1 MTATAEKAALKGSL
15 LVLRIGAR
23 VAKKAEIEGWT
34 NVTPNES
41 GSSQILA
48 RLVEAE
54 ETPSVTYAPGN
65 IAAME
70 LAEITPASGTWKSL
84 AEAIPLSGT
93 NPINSPA
100 VNEAPT
106 PTLSPTAEALLL
118 AVLGEAFSSGTTT
131 VNAPFAI
138 KTSQGGRSLFT
149 ADASGAAGAYTCTFT
164 LETAQV
170 CQAGMVAVVNPTS
183 EEEPTFVGAAARL
196 EGGSTLTAAVHRVR
210 HTAAALSA
218 DSSLTARGRRSR
230 GVATSLVADS
240 ALTSR
245 VQRVRGASTM
255 LVADSVLSAAALR
268 VRTGSAA
275 LMASAS
281 FSARA
286 VRLRRVAAVLAATAR
301 MTIRVAHSLDLSE
314 PRRGRFT
321 KGRKGHI
328 DRSKKGTAE

>member
-23 VAKKAEIEGWT
+23 VSKKAEIEGWT

-41 GSSQILA
+41 GNSQILA
-48 RLVEAE
+48 RLVAAE
-54 ETPSVTYAPGN
+54 ETPSVTYTPGN
-65 IAAME
+65 TGAME
-70 LAEITPASGTWKSL
+70 LAEITSAAGTWKSL

-93 NPINSPA
+93 NPINNPA
-100 VNEAPT
+100 VTSAPT

-118 AVLGEAFSSGTTT
+118 ANLGIAFNATTT
-131 VNAPFAI
+131 VNEPFAI
-138 KTSQGGRSLFT
+138 KTSQGARSLFT
-149 ADASGAAGAYTCTFT
+149 ADASGAAGAYTCTFSLAT
-164 LETAQV
+164 EQV

-196 EGGSTLTAAVHRVR
+196 EGGSTLAAAVHRVR

-321 KGRKGHI
+321 KGRKGRI
-328 DRSKKGTAE
+328 DRSRKGTAE